1 MSRPLLLLFLLAM
14 PVRADVDLP
23 RLLDC
28 IAQVETGNRPLLGR
42 HGERGRTQTTTAAR
56 VTVRGSPLAYLA
68 WLERIVRDP
77 TPYRLALAWHC
88 GPAGMKIANARQRD
102 YAARVVNLYSERER

>member
-68 WLERIVRDP
+68 WLARIVRDP
-77 TPYRLALAWHC
+77 TPYRLALAFHA
-88 GPAGMKIANARQRD
+88 GPIGMQHPTAEQKR
-102 YAARVVNLYSERER
+102 YAQDVENLYNEKR